1 MRDQIHRSAL
11 RTQVHWE
18 GLRSEDMPL
27 AVCNANRTRTF
38 TVSNPAAQLL
48 ESVRESF
55 LLLSIG
61 GYKEHKGQWH
71 RGLVWNILHDKH
83 FSNQGDQLQ
92 GGQDLTTQLLKRA
105 AAKIPITPRVSP
117 NIMSHDNR
125 TSRAEKPK
133 LRNTWWKFEQFHK
146 LHQNDVT
153 QERTSRAGQLTV
165 VENLASFCWQ
175 PLVVSHWWINFKKT

>member
-1 MRDQIHRSAL
+1 M
-11 RTQVHWE
+11 
-18 GLRSEDMPL
+18 
-27 AVCNANRTRTF
+27 
-38 TVSNPAAQLL
+38 VSL
-48 ESVRESF
+48 
-55 LLLSIG
+55 
-61 GYKEHKGQWH
+61 
-71 RGLVWNILHDKH
+71 KH
-83 FSNQGDQLQ
+83 SPWYQQFSNQGDQLQ

-146 LHQNDVT
+146 LHPNDVT

-175 PLVVSHWWINFKKT
+175 PLVVSHWWINFKKTEDVHLKGSLHTICQCSDDLLHVQIMYNNSVYCTKSFCDTHYQSSDLCIDT